1 MSRIVVVDDSKLMRN
16 LLRHLLERAG
26 HEVETWEEVTA
37 MEIPD
42 RIGKGNPDLV
52 ITDYQMPGCNGLSV
66 ARMVKKT
73 KPGIPVVVLTATHDP
88 SMVDAMTRQEVSGIL
103 YKPLKEDE
111 LLAVVTRALAQST

>member
-73 KPGIPVVVLTATHDP
+73 KPGIPVVVLTATHAW
-88 SMVDAMTRQEVSGIL
+88 SM
-103 YKPLKEDE
+103 P
-111 LLAVVTRALAQST
+111 